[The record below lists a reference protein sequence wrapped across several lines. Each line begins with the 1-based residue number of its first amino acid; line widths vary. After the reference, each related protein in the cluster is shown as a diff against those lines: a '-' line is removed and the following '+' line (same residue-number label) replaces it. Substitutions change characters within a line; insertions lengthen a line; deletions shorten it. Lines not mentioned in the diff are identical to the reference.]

1 MADIVAKVVQNN
13 TIQTRF
19 GDQNQP
25 QVAQTILNNPSGTL
39 YLQNLADV
47 DNSGLTDQSLLIY
60 DAASHKFKTNQTK
73 FDVADGGNFWS

>member
-1 MADIVAKVVQNN
+1 MADIVAKVIQNN

-25 QVAQTILNNPSGTL
+25 QVVQTIVNNPTNSL

-47 DNSGLTDQSLLIY
+47 DTTGLTDQSVLIY
-60 DAASHKFKTNQTK
+60 DAASSKFKLNQTK
-73 FDVADGGNFWS
+73 FDVADGGNF